1 MAASMQKIVKCSV
14 SRPLSTKQ
22 HMNPNVQDIDNFCD
36 YIRYHVL
43 CRATVKMGCENRLF
57 YFIKCRHFEK
67 NNKSSQTKIEF
78 SS

>member
-14 SRPLSTKQ
+14 SRLFSTKQ
-22 HMNPNVQDIDNFCD
+22 HMNPNDQDIDNFLD
-36 YIRYHVL
+36 HTRYGVL
-43 CRATVKMGCENRLF
+43 CRAAVKIGRENRLF

-67 NNKSSQTKIEF
+67 INKSSQTKIEF

>member
-14 SRPLSTKQ
+14 SRLFSTK
-22 HMNPNVQDIDNFCD
+22 HINPNVQDIDNFRHHS
-36 YIRYHVL
+36 RYGVL
-43 CRATVKMGCENRLF
+43 CRAGVKIGRENRLF

-67 NNKSSQTKIEF
+67 INKSSQTKIEF